1 MISAESP
8 AFERFLARHGG
19 KVGWAAVAVLVV
31 AVMWFA
37 MMEGF

>member
-8 AFERFLARHGG
+8 TFERFLAHHGG
-19 KVGWAAVAVLVV
+19 KVGWAALAVLVV

-37 MMEGF
+37 TIEGF